1 MSRPA
6 LDRSN
11 SLHQHLK
18 HRPYIPLE
26 DHINNINNNNS
37 NSINHS
43 NSSSNSSSKTSPVLT
58 PSSSSTSTPASTST
72 GKTFFAHPSR
82 SSRRSLAAIAIQK
95 TSSAFSL
102 GKPASTSAST
112 STTTDY
118 YHHHHHHHQ
127 QQLQLHQQQLLLQ
140 QQQAREEEEGDPFRD
155 PDSWESDDRPA
166 AAMAG
171 NQSASKM
178 HQTSSRLL
186 RMTTE
191 ERPFTRDFKDLFST
205 LMVSLKLETHRVRFS
220 KFEHTFTAE
229 EAINNL
235 GSLKFSQSNRMP
247 DPKDPSRIVTTTTT
261 TTFSM
266 AKEMARIPAQ
276 GRPLPAHPQGINIL
290 HRFCQRNGITA
301 RHIMDIIDSPRNTM
315 QLVILER
322 DSISDQISNDKGT
335 IEVIFRRFA
344 GQDGPNIKP
353 TVSSSDS
360 DSLSDYSNGVV
371 GVKMARER
379 KIGDKLYQNTFTG
392 KAAMEWLMDC
402 CTTIDRRETMEIASL
417 FVRFGM
423 ITSFLEDKTYMSH
436 DPSASLFQP
445 TKSAIYGITE
455 HGQRICGWIARDRPP
470 NSTNSSSTNSATT
483 ASAAAPRDSNNA
495 RLHHI
500 IQDPAL
506 RLLFREFLRYSLCEE
521 NMSFYLDVS
530 DFTANYRRAEKAGA
544 FSKMDTVRETLA
556 SAYGLYNAFLCT
568 GFALRVE
575 HRPCSAKIAWPARMT
590 RAVGDD
596 ASMVKSLTDVVQLF
610 EAAQLS
616 VFKLMSSDSVPKF
629 ARDPKYAARP
639 PRARLR
645 PQPNRQRTIIL
656 ADPTARTVH
665 EQKYP
670 IIDSDKSLI
679 RSSPLFSSSDASFFL
694 TYIHGHGATLDGTAT
709 LHYHLYHPPPYLP
722 TKPKCLFSI

>member
-1 MSRPA
+1 MA
-6 LDRSN
+6 RS
-11 SLHQHLK
+11 
-18 HRPYIPLE
+18 
-26 DHINNINNNNS
+26 
-37 NSINHS
+37 
-43 NSSSNSSSKTSPVLT
+43 
-58 PSSSSTSTPASTST
+58 
-72 GKTFFAHPSR
+72 
-82 SSRRSLAAIAIQK
+82 
-95 TSSAFSL
+95 
-102 GKPASTSAST
+102 
-112 STTTDY
+112 
-118 YHHHHHHHQ
+118 
-127 QQLQLHQQQLLLQ
+127 
-140 QQQAREEEEGDPFRD
+140 
-155 PDSWESDDRPA
+155 
-166 AAMAG
+166 
-171 NQSASKM
+171 QSASKM

-186 RMTTE
+186 RMTTD

-261 TTFSM
+261 TTTFSM
-266 AKEMARIPAQ
+266 AKEMARSVCQRFVDARFIESVD
-276 GRPLPAHPQGINIL
+276 GRFSSQFPLKGALYQLTPKGINIL

-322 DSISDQISNDKGT
+322 DSVTDAISNDKGT

-344 GQDGPNIKP
+344 GQDGPNIKSS
-353 TVSSSDS
+353 VSSSDS
-360 DSLSDYSNGVV
+360 DSLSDYTNGVV

-417 FVRFGM
+417 FVRQGM
-423 ITSFLEDKTYMSH
+423 IACFLEDKSYMAH
-436 DPSASLFQP
+436 DPSATLFQP
-445 TKSAIYGITE
+445 TKNAIYGVTE
-455 HGQRICGWIARDRPP
+455 HGQRICGWIARERPP
-470 NSTNSSSTNSATT
+470 NSSTPSTSSAPTT
-483 ASAAAPRDSNNA
+483 AVAPRDSNNA

-556 SAYGLYNAFLCT
+556 SAYGRSFNYLTAFFFFSSVVLTVIGLYNAFLAPGSPCELNIDH
-568 GFALRVE
+568 ALRN
-575 HRPCSAKIAWPARMT
+575 SLASRMT

-616 VFKLMSSDSVPKF
+616 VFKLMSSVGP
-629 ARDPKYAARP
+629 
-639 PRARLR
+639 
-645 PQPNRQRTIIL
+645 
-656 ADPTARTVH
+656 
-665 EQKYP
+665 
-670 IIDSDKSLI
+670 
-679 RSSPLFSSSDASFFL
+679 SPLTPPCLPITSSLSNRIPGLRAEVRS
-694 TYIHGHGATLDGTAT
+694 
-709 LHYHLYHPPPYLP
+709 
-722 TKPKCLFSI
+722 

>member
-11 SLHQHLK
+11 SLHQQLK
-18 HRPYIPLE
+18 HRPYLPL
-26 DHINNINNNNS
+26 DDPKQGH
-37 NSINHS
+37 
-43 NSSSNSSSKTSPVLT
+43 
-58 PSSSSTSTPASTST
+58 
-72 GKTFFAHPSR
+72 GKVYSHPSR

-95 TSSAFSL
+95 TSSAFNLYSS
-102 GKPASTSAST
+102 KPAPQQQ
-112 STTTDY
+112 
-118 YHHHHHHHQ
+118 HHQ
-127 QQLQLHQQQLLLQ
+127 PPAPKPKPKPHPQPPPQQQNKHIQSPPL
-140 QQQAREEEEGDPFRD
+140 EEEEEQDIIQEDPFRD

-166 AAMAG
+166 DATSLDAAPGIM

-186 RMTTE
+186 RMTTD

-247 DPKDPSRIVTTTTT
+247 DPKDPTRIVTTT

-266 AKEMARIPAQ
+266 AKEMARSVCQRFVDARFIESVD
-276 GRPLPAHPQGINIL
+276 GRFSSQFPLKGALYQLTPKGINIL

-315 QLVILER
+315 QLVIMER
-322 DSISDQISNDKGT
+322 DSITDQISNDKGT

-344 GQDGPNIKP
+344 GQDGPNLKP
-353 TVSSSDS
+353 SVSSSDS
-360 DSLSDYSNGVV
+360 DSLSDYTNGVI

-379 KIGDKLYQNTFTG
+379 KIGDKLYHNTFTG

-417 FVRFGM
+417 FVRQGL
-423 ITSFLEDKTYMSH
+423 ITSFIEDKTFIAH
-436 DPSASLFQP
+436 DPSATLFQP
-445 TKSAIYGITE
+445 TKNAIYGITD
-455 HGQRICGWIARDRPP
+455 HGQRVCGWLARER
-470 NSTNSSSTNSATT
+470 TQNSSTSSANSASN
-483 ASAAAPRDSNNA
+483 AAAAPRDSNNA

-530 DFTANYRRAEKAGA
+530 EFTANYRRAEKAGA

-556 SAYGLYNAFLCT
+556 SAYGLYNAFLAPGSPCELNIDH
-568 GFALRVE
+568 ALRN
-575 HRPCSAKIAWPARMT
+575 SLASRMT

-616 VFKLMSSDSVPKF
+616 VFKLMSSVGLPISNPHQDSVPKF
-629 ARDPKYAARP
+629 ARDPKYAAV
-639 PRARLR
+639 L
-645 PQPNRQRTIIL
+645 QEHDFDLN
-656 ADPTARTVH
+656 PTT
-665 EQKYP
+665 
-670 IIDSDKSLI
+670 SG
-679 RSSPLFSSSDASFFL
+679 RSYSP
-694 TYIHGHGATLDGTAT
+694 TL
-709 LHYHLYHPPPYLP
+709 LP
-722 TKPKCLFSI
+722 ERSMSRSTRS

>member
-11 SLHQHLK
+11 SFQQQLK
-18 HRPYIPLE
+18 HRPYLPL
-26 DHINNINNNNS
+26 DDVNG
-37 NSINHS
+37 
-43 NSSSNSSSKTSPVLT
+43 PR
-58 PSSSSTSTPASTST
+58 T
-72 GKTFFAHPSR
+72 GQKGYSHPNR
-82 SSRRSLAAIAIQK
+82 ASRRSLAAIAIQK
-95 TSSAFSL
+95 TSSAFNLAYSKQPL
-102 GKPASTSAST
+102 PPA
-112 STTTDY
+112 Y
-118 YHHHHHHHQ
+118 P
-127 QQLQLHQQQLLLQ
+127 
-140 QQQAREEEEGDPFRD
+140 EEDVEAEAEGDDTRDPFRD
-155 PDSWESDDRPA
+155 PDSWESDDRPSPLA
-166 AAMAG
+166 LADM
-171 NQSASKM
+171 NQSAASKM

-186 RMTTE
+186 RMTTD

-266 AKEMARIPAQ
+266 AKEMARSVCQRFVDARFIESVD
-276 GRPLPAHPQGINIL
+276 GRFSSQFPLKGALYQLTPKGINIL

-315 QLVILER
+315 QLVIMER
-322 DSISDQISNDKGT
+322 DSVTDQISNDKGT

-353 TVSSSDS
+353 SVSSSDS
-360 DSLSDYSNGVV
+360 DSLSDYTNGVV

-417 FVRFGM
+417 FVRQGL
-423 ITSFLEDKTYMSH
+423 ITSFLEDKVYLAH
-436 DPSASLFQP
+436 DPAAASLFQP
-445 TKSAIYGITE
+445 TKNAIYGITE
-455 HGQRICGWIARDRPP
+455 HGQRVCGWIARDR
-470 NSTNSSSTNSATT
+470 TQNSSTSSSNSA
-483 ASAAAPRDSNNA
+483 SNAAVPRDSNNA

-544 FSKMDTVRETLA
+544 FAKMDTVRETLA
-556 SAYGLYNAFLCT
+556 SAYGLYNAFLAPGSPCELNIDH
-568 GFALRVE
+568 ALRN
-575 HRPCSAKIAWPARMT
+575 SLASRMT

-629 ARDPKYAARP
+629 ARDPKYAAVLLEHDFDLNPTTSGRSYSP
-639 PRARLR
+639 TPLPERSMSRSAR
-645 PQPNRQRTIIL
+645 
-656 ADPTARTVH
+656 
-665 EQKYP
+665 
-670 IIDSDKSLI
+670 S
-679 RSSPLFSSSDASFFL
+679 
-694 TYIHGHGATLDGTAT
+694 
-709 LHYHLYHPPPYLP
+709 
-722 TKPKCLFSI
+722 